1 MARMWRVAAIISATG
16 SNYTRLGCDILGF
29 CETVGQLDVRIKHRL

>member
-1 MARMWRVAAIISATG
+1 MACMWLMEAIINATA

-29 CETVGQLDVRIKHRL
+29 CEAVGQLDVRIKHRL